1 ATVYIRDV
9 ANVRDGF
16 AVQTNIV
23 AQNRIRSALLTVLK
37 SASASTLDI
46 IKRVKDALP
55 RIQATL
61 PKELQISQLFDES
74 IFVRASINGVL
85 REGVIAACLTALM
98 ILLFL
103 GNWRSTLVVAT
114 SIPLSIFCSIIVLGA
129 LGESRKLM
137 TVGGLA
143 LDVGILVHD

>member
-1 ATVYIRDV
+1 MVYIHDV

-23 AQNRIRSALLTVLK
+23 AQNRVRSALLTVLK

-46 IKRVKDALP
+46 IKRVKEALP

-61 PKELQISQLFDES
+61 PKELQISQLFDQS

-85 REGVIAACLTALM
+85 REGLIAACLTA
-98 ILLFL
+98 
-103 GNWRSTLVVAT
+103 
-114 SIPLSIFCSIIVLGA
+114 
-129 LGESRKLM
+129 
-137 TVGGLA
+137 
-143 LDVGILVHD
+143 VGILLVVVNWRTI